1 MFHLVFG
8 HERRALV
15 GEHGPRGTGPN
26 LESTK
31 DSSEK
36 SLSTLEI
43 RWGVSPFRASPTAS
57 TVQHKYNIY
66 SITLAKC

>member
-15 GEHGPRGTGPN
+15 GEHGTSGTGPN

-43 RWGVSPFRASPTAS
+43 RLGSESF
-57 TVQHKYNIY
+57 
-66 SITLAKC
+66 